1 MLGYEQIAES
11 VERIAMSSKKMNWK
25 PCDACQNS
33 NALYAMFFRCS
44 HILHRRVGNRI
55 SRQRVLQLLLEHG
68 ALTQRELQKHLGVQ
82 AGSFSE
88 LATKMEK
95 KGLIKRERDVD
106 DKRRI
111 VLRLTEDGETV
122 AGQSKEIRDEEL
134 FSALTA
140 EEQEILRGILQKIID
155 AHLAWKR
162 EKGLQ

>member
-1 MLGYEQIAES
+1 
-11 VERIAMSSKKMNWK
+11 MSHINLDRK
-25 PCDACQNS
+25 PCDICQDS

-44 HILHRRVGNRI
+44 HILHRRVGSRA
-55 SRQRVLQLLLEHG
+55 SRQRVLKLLHEHG
-68 ALTQRELQKHLGVQ
+68 ALTQRELRERLGIQ

-88 LATKMEK
+88 LAARMEK
-95 KGLIKRERDVD
+95 RGLIKRERDVE

-111 VLRLTEDGETV
+111 VLRLTDDGENA
-122 AGQSKEIRDEEL
+122 AGQSEEIGDEEL

-140 EEQEILRGILQKIID
+140 EEQEALRGILQKIID